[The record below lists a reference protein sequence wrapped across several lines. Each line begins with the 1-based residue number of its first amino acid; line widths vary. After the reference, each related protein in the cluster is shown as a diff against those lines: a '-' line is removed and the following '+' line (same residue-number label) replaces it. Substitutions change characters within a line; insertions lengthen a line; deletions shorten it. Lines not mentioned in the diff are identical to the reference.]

1 MKYIKI
7 SLIVFLISFCLF
19 LISFFTKELKYGF
32 IVSGIIINYIGVVMV
47 IIGGIKR
54 SKNSN

>member
-19 LISFFTKELKYGF
+19 LISFFTKELKYSF
-32 IVSGIIINYIGVVMV
+32 IISGIIINYIGVVMV